1 MLIFYVFAQRVNV
14 ALFRPAGGIEQPA
27 QFVEAEIAV
36 CIHKLSLRINDF
48 LYQIVADADIQVF
61 WGFLQNGVDQVF
73 LDDILQNGVFH
84 IVIDVNIVAEQDFV
98 LINDYVVHFDNRA
111 VFSGAAQI
119 AWNAEQRHKA

>member
-1 MLIFYVFAQRVNV
+1 MSL
-14 ALFRPAGGIEQPA
+14 
-27 QFVEAEIAV
+27 FVEAEIAV
-36 CIHKLSLRINDF
+36 CIHKLSLGINDF

-61 WGFLQNGVDQVF
+61 WGFLQNGVDQIF

-84 IVIDVNIVAEQDFV
+84 IVIDVNIVAEQVFGGLELLIVLIADFV